1 MEYSLFNQDKYR
13 IIHTN
18 ETWYRHKK
26 FLNHEDIDNLKLGV
40 EDNDFDPKSITELYL
55 KPLKEILDIISESL
69 SSFKSLN
76 KIFKI

>member
-1 MEYSLFNQDKYR
+1 M
-13 IIHTN
+13 
-18 ETWYRHKK
+18 
-26 FLNHEDIDNLKLGV
+26 GV